1 MFIVVGMDAKN
12 DVVSILDTKE
22 NVAPSRISLY
32 SLAHC
37 ITHNNLVVKGLPKTS
52 AASKNAIEIPN
63 IGVSFDITQAKEALA
78 KYFVMNGLFKAEARE
93 RAGLV

>member
-22 NVAPSRISLY
+22 NVAPSQVSLY

-37 ITHNNLVVKGLPKTS
+37 ITHNNLVVRGLPKTS
-52 AASKNAIEIPN
+52 VAGQNAIEIPGT
-63 IGVSFDITQAKEALA
+63 GVSFDIKQAKEALA
-78 KYFVMNGLFKAEARE
+78 KYFVMNGLSKVEARE
-93 RAGLV
+93 KAGLV